1 MKGACAPVFFL
12 VSVSVG
18 AWVAPVVEARPWR
31 PAQVPNGLVLGCA
44 SCHVSPLG
52 GGPRTAF
59 GVEVRTRVT
68 PGGMEEFW
76 SEELAKL
83 DSDGDGTTNG
93 AELQDP
99 GGTWRSGEDDP
110 GDVAAVTNPG
120 VPDGTVPEP
129 EPDPLSPTFHRGDP
143 DNSGATDLTDAI
155 LIFNFLF
162 QNGDAPTCAE
172 SADFN
177 NDAAID
183 LTDGVALLNFLF
195 LQGPAAVAPGP
206 VDATCGEDTDEE
218 DTPGDLGCNFYDA
231 CGE

>member
-1 MKGACAPVFFL
+1 
-12 VSVSVG
+12 
-18 AWVAPVVEARPWR
+18 
-31 PAQVPNGLVLGCA
+31 
-44 SCHVSPLG
+44 LG
-52 GGPRTAF
+52 GGPRTPF

-99 GGTWRSGEDDP
+99 GGTWRPGEDDP
-110 GDVAAVTNPG
+110 GEVAAVTNPG
-120 VPDGTVPEP
+120 VPDGNVPEP

-143 DNSGATDLTDAI
+143 DNNGATDLTDAI

-183 LTDGVALLNFLF
+183 LTDGGCDVRRGHRRGRYPGGPRLQLLRRLRRMSSG
-195 LQGPAAVAPGP
+195 LAAAIQPGAA
-206 VDATCGEDTDEE
+206 AT
-218 DTPGDLGCNFYDA
+218 P
-231 CGE
+231 

>member
-1 MKGACAPVFFL
+1 
-12 VSVSVG
+12 
-18 AWVAPVVEARPWR
+18 
-31 PAQVPNGLVLGCA
+31 
-44 SCHVSPLG
+44 LG
-52 GGPRTAF
+52 GGPRTPF

-99 GGTWRSGEDDP
+99 GGTWRPGEDDP
-110 GDVAAVTNPG
+110 GEVAAVTNPG
-120 VPDGTVPEP
+120 VPDGNVPEP

-143 DNSGATDLTDAI
+143 DNNGATDLTDAI

-195 LQGPAAVAPGP
+195 LQGPVAAAPGP
-206 VDATCGEDTDEE
+206 VDATCGEDIDEE
-218 DTPGDLGCNFYDA
+218 GTPGDLGCSFYDA